1 MIPNQLASLLS
12 LRSAFPL
19 ADIFLGLGIV
29 GLLVGALLVL
39 GILGYFLTFYRKVEK
54 GRALVRTGGS
64 RAKVILNG
72 GFVFPVVHR
81 VDHID
86 ISVKRIEIDRTGKNG
101 LICQDNMRADI
112 KVVFFV
118 RINNV
123 EEDILKVADSIGCV
137 RASSE
142 PEIRNLFD
150 AKFSEA
156 LKTVG
161 KRFMFI
167 QLYEDRD
174 KFREAILKVIGT
186 DLNGYVLEDAAI
198 DYLEQTPIEMLD
210 PDNIL
215 DSEGIKKI
223 TQLTAEQ
230 AKLSNKIQRDKEK
243 IIKQQDVEARE
254 AILELERQLKETEA
268 RQKREV
274 ETVQFREEAEAAKVK
289 EEERKKSE
297 IARIA
302 ADEELAIADENKQR
316 QVLVAQRNKERTDGV
331 ELERVERE
339 RMIEQIERERVTQIK
354 QIEAEKAIEVQRK
367 EIQEVIRERVIVEK
381 SVVEEQQRIKD
392 TEAFAT
398 VEREKKVTVTNA
410 EAAAQESQIQK
421 IKEAEAHKQ
430 AAQFKADEDAYTL
443 TTNAEASRQAAKL
456 HAEEKLIIA
465 EAFQAASEKEAAGKI
480 LLAEATTKDSAA
492 VGIGEAD
499 IIRAKGT
506 ADAEITRAK
515 GTADAEAIRAK
526 GTADAE
532 AIRQKADAMKLFEEA
547 GQDHEEFKL
556 ELDKEKVIELAQID
570 VQRQIAEQQ
579 AIVIGEALKH
589 AKIDIVGGETEFFD
603 RITRAITTG
612 KVVDRT
618 VSNSRVLGDVKE
630 TFFNGDPDY
639 FKAQM
644 GTWIEDFGVNTE
656 DVKNLSVS
664 ALLAKLVGCADGE
677 KRQRLI
683 GMLGAAERFGLADAK
698 AASFLK

>member
-1 MIPNQLASLLS
+1 MIMNPNLS
-12 LRSAFPL
+12 TSAVAPAIDLSSPL
-19 ADIFLGLGIV
+19 YLMEIGLGGSIGIIGIAV
-29 GLLVGALLVL
+29 IALIAVVFLYLL
-39 GILGYFLTFYRKVEK
+39 LTCYRKVEK
-54 GRALVRTGGS
+54 GRALVRTGGT

-72 GFVFPVVHR
+72 GFVIPIVHR
-81 VDHID
+81 AELID

-123 EEDILKVADSIGCV
+123 EADIIKVADSIGCV

-223 TQLTAEQ
+223 TELTAEQ
-230 AKLSNKIQRDKEK
+230 AKLSNKIQRNKEMV
-243 IIKQQDVEARE
+243 IKQQDVEARE
-254 AILELERQLKETEA
+254 SILELERQLKETEA

-274 ETVQFREEAEAAKVK
+274 ETVQFREQAESAKVA
-289 EEERKKSE
+289 EEERRKSE

-302 ADEELAIADENKQR
+302 ADEEVAIADENKQR
-316 QVLVAQRNKERTDGV
+316 QVIVALRNKERTDGV

-339 RMIEQIERERVTQIK
+339 RMIEQIERERVTQLK
-354 QIEAEKAIEVQRK
+354 QIESEKAVEQQRK
-367 EIQEVIRERVIVEK
+367 EIQEVIRERVMVEK
-381 SVVEEQQRIKD
+381 LVVEEQQRMKD

-398 VEREKKVTVTNA
+398 ADRAKKVLVTQA
-410 EAAAQESQIQK
+410 EASAQENLIQQ

-430 AAQFKADEDAYTL
+430 AAQFKADEEAYSI
-443 TTNAEASRQAAKL
+443 TTHAEASRQAAKL
-456 HAEEKLIIA
+456 GAEEKIITA
-465 EAFQAASEKEAAGKI
+465 EAYQMAAEKEAAGKI
-480 LLAEATTKDSAA
+480 LLAEAITKDSAA
-492 VGIGEAD
+492 IGIGEAEV
-499 IIRAKGT
+499 IRAKGA
-506 ADAEITRAK
+506 ADAES
-515 GTADAEAIRAK
+515 IRV
-526 GTADAE
+526 
-532 AIRQKADAMKLFEEA
+532 KADAMKLFEEA
-547 GQDHEEFKL
+547 GQEHEEFKL
-556 ELDKEKVIELAQID
+556 ELDKTKTVELAQID

-589 AKIDIVGGETEFFD
+589 SKIDIVGGEVEFFD

-618 VSNSRVLGDVKE
+618 IGNSQVLGDVKD
-630 TFFNGDPDY
+630 TFFNGDPEY
-639 FKAQM
+639 FKAQAK
-644 GTWIEDFGVNTE
+644 TWVQDFGVETE
-656 DVKNLSVS
+656 DLKNLTVS
-664 ALLAKLVGCADGE
+664 ALLGKLVGSTSGE

-683 GMLGAAERFGLADAK
+683 GMLGAAERFGLSDAT
-698 AASFLK
+698 AASLLK

>member
-1 MIPNQLASLLS
+1 MNPMTSPSIPFQGQ
-12 LRSAFPL
+12 FPPIL
-19 ADIFLGLGIV
+19 GFIPELGGIFLIVLVLIGV
-29 GLLVGALLVL
+29 GLVYLL
-39 GILGYFLTFYRKVEK
+39 LTCYRKVEK
-54 GRALVRTGGS
+54 GRALVRTGGT
-64 RAKVILNG
+64 RTKVILNG
-72 GFVFPVVHR
+72 GFVVPVIHR
-81 VDHID
+81 SELID

-101 LICQDNMRADI
+101 LICQDNIRADI

-123 EEDILKVADSIGCV
+123 EADIIKVADSIGCQ

-161 KRFMFI
+161 KRFLFT

-198 DYLEQTPIEMLD
+198 DYLEQTPVEMLD

-215 DSEGIKKI
+215 DAEGIKKI
-223 TQLTAEQ
+223 TMLTAEQ

-243 IIKQQDVEARE
+243 VIKQQDVEARE

-268 RQKREV
+268 RQQREV
-274 ETVQFREEAEAAKVK
+274 ETVRAREEAETAKVA
-289 EEERKKSE
+289 EEERRKAE

-302 ADEELAIADENKQR
+302 ADEEVAIAEENKQR

-339 RMIEQIERERVTQIK
+339 RMIEQIERERVTQLK
-354 QIEAEKAIEVQRK
+354 QIEAEKAIEQQRK
-367 EIQEVIRERVIVEK
+367 EIQDVIRERVIVEK
-381 SVVEEQQRIKD
+381 SVVEEQQKIKD

-398 VEREKKVTVTNA
+398 VEREKKVIVTNA
-410 EAAAQESQIQK
+410 EAHAQENLIQQ

-430 AAQFKADEDAYTL
+430 AAQFKADQEAYAV
-443 TTNAEASRQAAKL
+443 TTAAEASRQAAKL
-456 HAEEKLIIA
+456 EAEQKIILA
-465 EAFQAASEKEAAGKI
+465 EAYQAASEKEAAGKMLI
-480 LLAEATTKDSAA
+480 AEALTKESAA
-492 VGIGEAD
+492 VGLGDAEV
-499 IIRAKGT
+499 IRAKGS
-506 ADAEITRAK
+506 ADAEVIRAR
-515 GTADAEAIRAK
+515 GTADAGAIR
-526 GTADAE
+526 E
-532 AIRQKADAMKLFEEA
+532 KADAMKLFEEA

-556 ELDKEKVIELAQID
+556 ELEKDKTIELAQID

-589 AKIDIVGGETEFFD
+589 SKIDIVGGETEFFD
-603 RITRAITTG
+603 RITNAITTG
-612 KVVDRT
+612 KVIDRT
-618 VSNSRVLGDVKE
+618 VGNSQVLGDVKE

-639 FKAQM
+639 FKSQM
-644 GTWIEDFGVNTE
+644 AAWIKDFGVSTE
-656 DVKNLSVS
+656 DVKNLSV
-664 ALLAKLVGCADGE
+664 AGLLGKLIGSTEGE
-677 KRQRLI
+677 QRQRLI
-683 GMLGAAERFGLADAK
+683 GLLGAADRFGLTNAK
-698 AASFLK
+698 ASSLLK